1 MLGIGQPESAAATV
15 LRDAGAGDMF
25 DWEEQD
31 ALLAFLDAPHPQTND
46 IGKYSRRALTA
57 QLTQILP

>member
-1 MLGIGQPESAAATV
+1 MLGIGQPDSAAAAV

-31 ALLAFLDAPHPQTND
+31 ALLAFLDAPHPQTAD
-46 IGKYSRRALTA
+46 IGKYTRRALTA